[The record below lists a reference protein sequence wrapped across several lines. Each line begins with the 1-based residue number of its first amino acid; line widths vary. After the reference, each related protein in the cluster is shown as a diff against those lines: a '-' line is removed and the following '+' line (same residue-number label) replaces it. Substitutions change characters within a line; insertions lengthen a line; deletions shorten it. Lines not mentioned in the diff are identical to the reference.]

1 MLQHY
6 LRFFV
11 ILKLR
16 AVKAE
21 KVVEVNSKE
30 WRKRFKYRMDLS
42 SRLTHLTKGV
52 DKDDAFNNLINILEE
67 KKIKGSSKKKGFIC
81 GEIPAV
87 CLQDAPLSAI
97 AENLQYEEVLR
108 KEENQKVRYLGFGIR
123 FQKNFIYQQGG
134 RPVIYDDTDKAK
146 MYLLKNE
153 WWRIVKLDLSNS
165 NSVVDWMHEREWRVP
180 KDIIFNY
187 SQCEVIVPSP
197 KYYKRFVEYCLEN
210 GREDILLTIRGI
222 VVMSSVYF

>member
-6 LRFFV
+6 LRCFV

-153 WWRIVKLDLSNS
+153 WCNRQK
-165 NSVVDWMHEREWRVP
+165 
-180 KDIIFNY
+180 
-187 SQCEVIVPSP
+187 
-197 KYYKRFVEYCLEN
+197 
-210 GREDILLTIRGI
+210 
-222 VVMSSVYF
+222 